1 MFLVDLSGFVLN
13 ILSAHEKDSGYHLA
27 VNDDG
32 QTKREPTGG
41 GGHEDLT
48 GGSNEREDVE
58 STYLDHAE
66 YQDEREAADYDES
79 EQYADAQENPQAHED
94 EADAREESDQ
104 FVTNDETEPLPD
116 ADLTYNGSVD
126 PESTEYQ
133 EHEGHEEGEAFGD
146 AEVTSITVTTH
157 AKETG
162 FPGDELRVLTEVRDP
177 IVTGEPQFEEFEGKF
192 LLPTPSTL
200 LFTRALPQNGKL
212 PALNVRVPVAFTE
225 TSKRKPMSSQV
236 CCIRVILVLFNLTGF
251 R

>member
-1 MFLVDLSGFVLN
+1 M
-13 ILSAHEKDSGYHLA
+13 SAHVKDSGYHPA

-32 QTKREPTGG
+32 QTKRESTG

-66 YQDEREAADYDES
+66 YQGEREEADYDES
-79 EQYADAQENPQAHED
+79 EQYADAQEEPQAHED

-116 ADLTYNGSVD
+116 ADLTYKGSVD

-133 EHEGHEEGEAFGD
+133 AHEGHEEGEAYGD

-162 FPGDELRVLTEVRDP
+162 FLGDELRVLTEVRDP
-177 IVTGEPQFEEFEGKF
+177 IVTGESQFEEFEGKF
-192 LLPTPSTL
+192 LLPICL
-200 LFTRALPQNGKL
+200 
-212 PALNVRVPVAFTE
+212 
-225 TSKRKPMSSQV
+225 
-236 CCIRVILVLFNLTGF
+236 
-251 R
+251 